1 MDGLNPYAHE
11 KTTYS
16 TCPMSLV
23 VMNLPHH
30 LRIMAG
36 SMLLTRLIP
45 GPKEPKNTDPYVDVL
60 VDDVMSLNKLKIYDA
75 YKGETFQLKANI
87 LLHIFDYPGQN

>member
-23 VMNLPHH
+23 VLNLPHH
-30 LRIMAG
+30 IRIKAG
-36 SMLLTRLIP
+36 SMLLTGLIP
-45 GPKEPKNTDPYVDVL
+45 GPKEPKETDPYVDVL
-60 VDDVMSLNKLKIYDA
+60 VDDVMSLNKLTVYDG
-75 YKGETFQLKANI
+75 YRK
-87 LLHIFDYPGQN
+87 